1 MREQRKI
8 PGFGRTRR
16 LSSVMDGELP
26 TARDE
31 AETDQVEGLTYRQL
45 YQLAETIGERKSRG
59 LIIRFGETKV
69 IWS

>member
-1 MREQRKI
+1 M
-8 PGFGRTRR
+8 
-16 LSSVMDGELP
+16 MDGELP